1 MLYESFHLGLP
12 DYIKIIRPTNHKIGP
27 HLHQCFEIII
37 AMEGEMTITI
47 DSKSFL
53 VKEKQAVLVFP
64 NHLHFTNSISKHM
77 ACIFS
82 SLLVPAYTTKVA
94 NRVPKSNLFQP
105 DEYLIH
111 AMSQLDDTTSIM
123 EKKGVLYSLCA
134 QFDKGAEYI
143 PNQAK
148 DENLLHKIFQFVE
161 ENFSGEC
168 SLEKLSTQ
176 IGYDYAYLSRYF
188 KKTTGLTFNAYVIQH
203 RLNHACY
210 LMENT
215 NLPIVQCA
223 YESGFKSLRSF
234 NRCFKDNYQI
244 TPSQYRKNLK

>member
-1 MLYESFHLGLP
+1 MLY
-12 DYIKIIRPTNHKIGP
+12 
-27 HLHQCFEIII
+27 
-37 AMEGEMTITI
+37 
-47 DSKSFL
+47 
-53 VKEKQAVLVFP
+53 
-64 NHLHFTNSISKHM
+64 
-77 ACIFS
+77 
-82 SLLVPAYTTKVA
+82 
-94 NRVPKSNLFQP
+94 
-105 DEYLIH
+105 
-111 AMSQLDDTTSIM
+111 
-123 EKKGVLYSLCA
+123 
-134 QFDKGAEYI
+134 
-143 PNQAK
+143 
-148 DENLLHKIFQFVE
+148 KIFQFVE

-188 KKTTGLTFNAYVIQH
+188 KKTTELTFNAYVIQH

-215 NLPIVQCA
+215 DLPIVQCA